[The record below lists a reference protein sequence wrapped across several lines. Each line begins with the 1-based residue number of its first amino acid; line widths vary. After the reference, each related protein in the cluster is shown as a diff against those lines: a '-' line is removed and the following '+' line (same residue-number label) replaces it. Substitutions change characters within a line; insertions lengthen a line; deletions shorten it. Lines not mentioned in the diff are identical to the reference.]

1 MVKCIKCFLRSS
13 IRAINLVVI
22 LFGLAMIIYSL
33 WLLKRWFT
41 GFKDISSTSTFPTPW
56 FIYVCLGVGIV
67 VCLSMLSGHVVA
79 NKISFRTL
87 LTYIVAVCFILLIQA
102 GLIVWIFINMNWEAK
117 IAEYISMDDEDFKNF
132 LDFQISLC
140 RYFTFFV
147 VFAEISALLPAIV
160 LLKVGPE
167 PRSRCSCSSSDN
179 EPDDQRLKQS
189 FLVRSSSTLL
199 VVSNS

>member
-1 MVKCIKCFLRSS
+1 MVKCIKCFLRSL
-13 IRAINLVVI
+13 IRAINLAVI
-22 LFGLAMIIYSL
+22 LLGIAMIIYSL

-41 GFKDISSTSTFPTPW
+41 GFKDISSASTFPTPW

-67 VCLSMLSGHVVA
+67 VCLSMLGGHVVA
-79 NKISFRTL
+79 NKISFRIL
-87 LTYIVAVCFILLIQA
+87 FAYIVAVCFILLIQA

-117 IAEYISMDDEDFKNF
+117 IAEYVSMDDEDFKNF
-132 LDFQISLC
+132 LDFQISLS

-147 VFAEISALLPAIV
+147 VFAEISALLPSIV

-167 PRSRCSCSSSDN
+167 PRSHCSCSSSDN

-189 FLVRSSSTLL
+189 FLVRSNSTLL

>member
-1 MVKCIKCFLRSS
+1 MAKCIKCFLRSS

-87 LTYIVAVCFILLIQA
+87 FSYIVAVCFILLIQA

-140 RYFTFFV
+140 RYFTFSV
-147 VFAEISALLPAIV
+147 VFAEV
-160 LLKVGPE
+160 NE
-167 PRSRCSCSSSDN
+167 SR
-179 EPDDQRLKQS
+179 
-189 FLVRSSSTLL
+189 VRSLDQCLIACHCSIESRTRTTKLL
-199 VVSNS
+199 LMQLIR